1 MLINDF
7 VYYYEKGLRTNKFG
21 IPAGVWTFK
30 RPQNVE
36 SFYAKNISKELAL
49 EALSACK
56 NFFMGTKFSS
66 ESDNGESFRSYIDYL
81 DSENNLSSLILD
93 SFDNSTTEINAL
105 GDSFS
110 KQVNNDNIKMLE
122 TFDAL
127 QVTVRYLKT
136 DMLSLMGVD
145 VDYVDAD
152 GD

>member
-1 MLINDF
+1 MIFLQISNINSYSSF
-7 VYYYEKGLRTNKFG
+7 VPGP
-21 IPAGVWTFK
+21 I
-30 RPQNVE
+30 
-36 SFYAKNISKELAL
+36 
-49 EALSACK
+49 
-56 NFFMGTKFSS
+56 
-66 ESDNGESFRSYIDYL
+66 
-81 DSENNLSSLILD
+81 SLILD

-105 GDSFS
+105 GDSFLN
-110 KQVNNDNIKMLE
+110 QVNNDNIKMLE